1 MRKTAH
7 TAIVVRKGS
16 ENHRMLQTAEIPPR
30 SRLYGLEP
38 YQVNTLW
45 SESLTSYL
53 NRLGWAHGVSPR
65 DLVVQELLASF
76 TSKAWLRSSPGLV
89 TVFSRKGGA
98 MSLNGMG
105 TFALEG
111 VTRLSQLTMRSDL
124 HLLTLD
130 SWIGNLP
137 PSRNIRIVPAWC
149 ERCYA
154 EWQEQGRAL
163 YQPLLWML
171 QVVTSCPHHKRR
183 LIERCPQCQ
192 KQQSVIATAKTR
204 PGECTQCGRWLGT
217 PSTTAEP
224 EVDQETAD
232 WQNWVIDALE
242 ALRLTSLFSG
252 PLHWATFFSRFAS
265 GMESKGAFSR
275 LARLT
280 GIKRGVLYRWMDGSD
295 QPSFESMLY
304 LCYVC
309 GVTPL
314 EVMRNHVAPLKQA
327 LQSETAYHALRSPRS
342 LRKPVN
348 QELCREL
355 IQRVLD
361 GKEEPLGVV
370 QIAQRLGSSVAT
382 LLKHFPNECA
392 VITQRMQD
400 YRMQRKA
407 RRIAQLCEEVR
418 QAVMARSTQGIYPSY
433 RRVSALLSQ
442 PSSIRQPEV
451 SAVWRETRHALG
463 IGLSQIN
470 RKR

>member
-275 LARLT
+275 LAR
-280 GIKRGVLYRWMDGSD
+280 
-295 QPSFESMLY
+295 
-304 LCYVC
+304 
-309 GVTPL
+309 
-314 EVMRNHVAPLKQA
+314 NHVAPLKQA